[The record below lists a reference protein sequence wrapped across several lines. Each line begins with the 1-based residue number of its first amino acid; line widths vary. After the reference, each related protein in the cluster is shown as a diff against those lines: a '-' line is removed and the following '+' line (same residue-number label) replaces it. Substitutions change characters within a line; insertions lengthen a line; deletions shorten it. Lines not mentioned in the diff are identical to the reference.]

1 MIHINKNVRTSGA
14 YVMYKNLFVFQ
25 VGPTSKGDT
34 LGVVR
39 LGGHKEDEETAVET
53 AKREVREEAT
63 IDITI
68 LSSPSTYY
76 KQNWNAQSKKIKVE
90 NEIDPILIIDSP
102 DETLSIMYMAYS
114 ENEPTPSSETN
125 GLLLLSV
132 SDIRLICSKAITLN
146 DYIKQGGIAILKEK
160 MDKEL
165 ILQPFPQLLFL
176 AELLKEDLV
185 LLQQF
190 LN

>member
-1 MIHINKNVRTSGA
+1 LIHINKNVRTSGA

-90 NEIDPILIIDSP
+90 NEIDPILIINSP

-165 ILQPFPQLLFL
+165 ILKPFPQLLFL
-176 AELLKEDLV
+176 AELLKNDPV

>member
-1 MIHINKNVRTSGA
+1 MIHIDKNVRTSGA
-14 YVMYKNLFVFQ
+14 YVIYKNLFVFQ
-25 VGPTSKGDT
+25 VGPTRKGDT

-39 LGGHKEDEETAVET
+39 LGGHKEDKETAVET
-53 AKREVREEAT
+53 AKREVKEEAA
-63 IDITI
+63 INITI
-68 LSSPSTYY
+68 LSSPSIYY
-76 KQNWNAQSKKIKVE
+76 KENWSAQAKKIKVE
-90 NEIDPILIIDSP
+90 NEINPILIIDSP
-102 DETLSIMYMAYS
+102 DETFSIMYMAHS
-114 ENEPTPSSETN
+114 ENEPTPSAETN

-132 SDIRLICSKAITLN
+132 SDIRLVCSKEITLN
-146 DYIKQGGIAILKEK
+146 EYIKQGGMAILKEK

-176 AELLKEDLV
+176 AELLIEDPV